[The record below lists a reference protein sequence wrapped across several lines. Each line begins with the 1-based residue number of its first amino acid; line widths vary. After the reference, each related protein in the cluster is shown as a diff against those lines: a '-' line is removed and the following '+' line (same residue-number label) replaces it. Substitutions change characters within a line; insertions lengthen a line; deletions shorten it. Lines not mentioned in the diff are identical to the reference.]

1 MVGDRGRERF
11 WRYAVRRPLTIP
23 EPLRQRQAHASNP
36 RTSAWVSANAGS
48 GKTHVLT
55 QRVLRLLLDGTPPAQ
70 ILCLAYTK
78 AAAANMADR
87 VFSRLAQWTSLHDK
101 ALTQAIIDCGAG
113 APDAAKLIFA
123 RQLFARTIET
133 PGGLKIQTLHAFAER
148 LLRLFPFEAN
158 VPAHFKVLDERE
170 AKRLLIEARDA
181 TFVELAASSESADA
195 LDMVARESGAAT
207 FDELLTEALSR
218 AEVFGAHDNA
228 FAYAAALRAPL
239 GLGPGATVASIEAE
253 MLGSEVA
260 RGQRE
265 AWSQALELGTKQ
277 DQKIARNL
285 RAANED
291 GARQAGVQALLKA
304 LFKDDGEGG
313 PHGGEKGQLTT
324 KGLREKSPW
333 LENDLRREQDR
344 LIVLREHRRAAL
356 TLERSAA
363 LFVVARAIL
372 ASFSRMKA
380 ERGAL
385 DFNDQ
390 IARARALVTL
400 SSPAWVLH
408 KLDYGL
414 DHLLLDEAQDASQP
428 QWGILVALSAEFFAG
443 AGARSKN
450 RTVFAVGD
458 EKQSIFGFQ
467 GAAPQMFAEMKS
479 EFAKRHHDGERP
491 FAEVQLAF
499 SFRSSQTI
507 LDAVD
512 MTFRG
517 ELAWRAVAAAGE
529 PPPSHQAIRQH
540 LSGVVEL
547 WAPIAPNPAPDPEDW
562 RVLEQPALD
571 DPPVVLAKRIAEVIK
586 GWLRPTSP
594 ERVTD
599 PVSGEIR
606 QVRES
611 DIMILVRS
619 RSAFFEAMIRAL
631 KAADVKTAGADRL
644 KLKDHIAVIDLIA
657 VGRTALLP
665 DDDLTLASVLKS
677 PLVGFDDEALMK
689 IAARRSGSLVEAL
702 RRADEGAGSDA
713 VRRIDGW
720 RARAK
725 ALTPFAFY
733 ATLLGQ
739 DGGRRALIARLGPE
753 AADPIDEFLTLA
765 LSHEQSEAPSLHNFL
780 AQVESADVEIKRD
793 MEVETEGVRVL
804 TVHASKGLEAPIV
817 FLPDSCGGPD
827 SRHEP
832 KLLLLPSPRPS
843 DPPLL
848 AWARKSAEDADAVAD
863 ARARAR
869 EAQAGEHRRLLYVA
883 MTRAAQRL
891 IVAGY
896 ENSRPRPPDCWW
908 DLIHAGLAEKL
919 VEAPA
924 PFREGGTIQ
933 RFGEGLQAEGVGEAA
948 AAHVRGSVPAWLL
961 AAAEPEAAA
970 SPLNPSRAGGVGGG
984 DPERAL
990 EGRLAH
996 TLLEMLPGLSPERRP
1011 VAAAAY
1017 LDAWGGALAESARA
1031 ALASQVL
1038 RAIDAPELS
1047 SLFGPGSRGE
1057 IPLTGLLTQAGRPD
1071 LPYSGRLDRL
1081 VATGEGVLIV
1091 DFKLG
1096 EKPNRPASSHVA
1108 QLALYRAALQ
1118 PLYRDAKIQA
1128 ALVYLDGP
1136 TVAPISEEALDAAL
1150 DAIAAAS

>member
-1 MVGDRGRERF
+1 MS
-11 WRYAVRRPLTIP
+11 RPLAVP
-23 EPLRQRQAHASNP
+23 ESLRLRQTQASNP

-87 VFSRLAQWTSLHDK
+87 IFSRLARWASLADK
-101 ALTQAIIDCGAG
+101 ALEQAIVDCGAD
-113 APDAAKLIFA
+113 APDRAKLIFA

-133 PGGLKIQTLHAFAER
+133 PGGLKIQTLHAVAER

-170 AKRLLIEARDA
+170 SQRLLVEARDA
-181 TFVELAASSESADA
+181 AFVELGASSETAGA
-195 LDMVARESGAAT
+195 LDLVARETGAAT
-207 FDELLTEALSR
+207 FDELLSEALGR
-218 AEVFGAHDNA
+218 AEVFASHNDA
-228 FAYAAALRAPL
+228 PAYAAALRTPL
-239 GLGPGATVASIEAE
+239 GLGPEATVASIEGE
-253 MLGSEVA
+253 MLSGDLG
-260 RGQRE
+260 RMRRE
-265 AWSQALELGTKQ
+265 RWAQALELGTKQ
-277 DQKIARNL
+277 DHRIAAHL
-285 RAANED
+285 LAANED
-291 GARQAGVQALLKA
+291 SARQARVQALLKA
-304 LFKDDGEGG
+304 LFKDEGEGD

-324 KGLREKSPW
+324 RGLRERSPA
-333 LENDLRREQDR
+333 LEEDLRREQGR
-344 LIVLREHRRAAL
+344 LLPLRERRRAAL
-356 TLERSAA
+356 TLDRSAA

-372 ASFSRMKA
+372 TGFSRMKA
-380 ERGAL
+380 ERGVL

-390 IARARALVTL
+390 IERALALVTQ

-428 QWGILVALSAEFFAG
+428 QWGILAALSAEFFAG
-443 AGARSKN
+443 AGARPRN

-458 EKQSIFGFQ
+458 EKQSIFAFQ
-467 GAAPQMFAEMKS
+467 GAAPQMFAEMKG
-479 EFAKRHHDGERP
+479 EFAKRHRDGGRP
-491 FAEVQLAF
+491 FAEVPLTM

-507 LDAVD
+507 LGAVD
-512 MTFRG
+512 MTFQA
-517 ELAWRAVAAAGE
+517 ELAWRGVATAGE
-529 PPPSHQAIRQH
+529 PPPSHQAIRRH
-540 LSGVVEL
+540 LRGVVEL
-547 WAPIAPNPAPDPEDW
+547 WRPIPPCPGAGPEDW
-562 RVLEQPALD
+562 SMPLDPPAQD
-571 DPPVVLAKRIAEVIK
+571 DPPVILARRIAEVIK
-586 GWLRPTSP
+586 GWLTPASR

-599 PVSGEIR
+599 PESGETRRI
-606 QVRES
+606 RES
-611 DIMILVRS
+611 DVMILVRT
-619 RSAFFEAMIRAL
+619 RNAFFEAMIRAL
-631 KAADVKTAGADRL
+631 KAADVKAAGADRL
-644 KLKDHIAVIDLIA
+644 KLKEHIAVIDLIA
-657 VGRTALLP
+657 IGRAALLP
-665 DDDLTLASVLKS
+665 DDDLTLASALKS
-677 PLVGFDDEALMK
+677 PLMGFDDDALMK
-689 IAARRSGSLVEAL
+689 IAARRSGSLAEAL
-702 RRADEGAGSDA
+702 MRAKGDGAQEAARRLVE
-713 VRRIDGW
+713 W

-765 LSHEQSEAPSLHNFL
+765 LAHEQREAPSLNNFL

-832 KLLLLPSPRPS
+832 KLLSLPPSRPG
-843 DPPLL
+843 DPPVL

-869 EAQAGEHRRLLYVA
+869 ETQAGEHRRLLYVA

-896 ENSRPRPPDCWW
+896 ETSRRRPSDCWW
-908 DLIHAGLAEKL
+908 DLIQAGLAEKL

-924 PFREGGTIQ
+924 PFPEGGTIQ
-933 RFGEGLQAEGVGEAA
+933 RFGEGLRADGEGEAA
-948 AAHVRGSVPAWLL
+948 PAHVPGSVPGWLL
-961 AAAEPEAAA
+961 AAAALEASAP
-970 SPLNPSRAGGVGGG
+970 PLNPSRATGGGGG

-996 TLLEMLPGLSPERRP
+996 SLLEMLPNIPHERRP
-1011 VAAAAY
+1011 GAAAAY
-1017 LDAWGGALAESARA
+1017 LEAWGGALPESVRA
-1031 ALASQVL
+1031 ALASRIVK
-1038 RAIDAPELS
+1038 AIGTEELS
-1047 SLFGPGSRGE
+1047 FLFGSASRGE
-1057 IPLTGLLTQAGRPD
+1057 VPLAGLLRRPGRPD

-1081 VATGEGVLIV
+1081 AATGEGVFIV

-1096 EKPNRPASSHVA
+1096 EKPDRPASSHIA

-1118 PLYRDAKIQA
+1118 AVYRDATIRA
-1128 ALVYLDGP
+1128 GLVYLDGP
-1136 TVAPISEEALDAAL
+1136 TLAPLSGDQLDAAL
-1150 DAIAAAS
+1150 DAIAALS

>member
-1 MVGDRGRERF
+1 VS
-11 WRYAVRRPLTIP
+11 RPLTIP
-23 EPLRQRQAHASNP
+23 EPLRQRQAQASNP

-101 ALTQAIIDCGAG
+101 ALTQAIVDCGAG
-113 APDAAKLIFA
+113 APDPAKLIFA

-158 VPAHFKVLDERE
+158 VPAHFKVLDDRE

-181 TFVELAASSESADA
+181 AFAELGASSESAGA
-195 LDMVARESGAAT
+195 LDLVARESGAAT
-207 FDELLTEALSR
+207 FDELLTEALSQ

-239 GLGPGATVASIEAE
+239 GLGPEATVASIEVE
-253 MLGSEVA
+253 MLG
-260 RGQRE
+260 RDLGRMRRE
-265 AWSQALELGTKQ
+265 KWVQALQVGKKH
-277 DQKIARNL
+277 DQNIAANL
-285 RAANED
+285 RAADQDE
-291 GARQAGVQALLKA
+291 ARQARIQALLDA
-304 LFKDDGEGG
+304 FFKDGGEGELR
-313 PHGGEKGQLTT
+313 GGEDGTVTT
-324 KGLREKSPW
+324 KDLARTAPT
-333 LENDLRREQDR
+333 LENDLRHERDR
-344 LIVLREHRRAAL
+344 LLPLRERRRAAL
-356 TLERSAA
+356 TLERSVA
-363 LFVVARAIL
+363 LFVVASAIL
-372 ASFSRMKA
+372 TSFSRMKA

-390 IARARALVTL
+390 IARALALVTL

-414 DHLLLDEAQDASQP
+414 DHLLLDEAQDASRP
-428 QWGILVALSAEFFAG
+428 QWGILAALSAEFFAG
-443 AGARSKN
+443 AGARPKN

-467 GAAPQMFAEMKS
+467 GAAPRMFAEMKGAF
-479 EFAKRHHDGERP
+479 EKRHHDSRRP

-499 SFRSSQTI
+499 SFRSSRTI

-512 MTFRG
+512 MTFQT
-517 ELAWRAVAAAGE
+517 ELAWRGVAAAGE

-540 LSGVVEL
+540 LKGVVEL
-547 WAPIAPNPAPDPEDW
+547 WPPIAPNPAPDPEDW
-562 RVLEQPALD
+562 RVLEQPAQD
-571 DPPVVLAKRIAEVIK
+571 DPPVVLGKRIAEVIK
-586 GWLRPTSP
+586 GWLRPTAP

-599 PVSGEIR
+599 PESGEIR
-606 QVRES
+606 PIRES
-611 DIMILVRS
+611 DVMILVRS
-619 RSAFFEAMIRAL
+619 RSVFFEAMIRAL
-631 KAADVKTAGADRL
+631 KAAGVKAAGADRL
-644 KLKDHIAVIDLIA
+644 KLKDHIAVIDLIG
-657 VGRTALLP
+657 VGRAALLP
-665 DDDLTLASVLKS
+665 DDDLTLASTLKS
-677 PLVGFDDEALMK
+677 PLIGFDDEALMR
-689 IAARRSGSLVEAL
+689 IAARRSGSVVEAL
-702 RRADEGAGSDA
+702 RRADDSAAHDA
-713 VRRIDGW
+713 ARRIDAW

-765 LSHEQSEAPSLHNFL
+765 LDHEQSEAPSLHNFL
-780 AQVESADVEIKRD
+780 AQVETADVEIKRD

-832 KLLLLPSPRPS
+832 KLMALPSPRPG
-843 DPPLL
+843 DPPVL
-848 AWARKSAEDADAVAD
+848 AWARKSAEDADAVAG

-896 ENSRPRPPDCWW
+896 ETSKRRPPDCWW
-908 DLIHAGLAEKL
+908 DLIHGGLAEKL
-919 VEAPA
+919 VDAPA
-924 PFREGGTIQ
+924 PFREGGTIR
-933 RFGEGLQAEGVGEAA
+933 RFGESLHAEGVGEAA
-948 AAHVRGSVPAWLL
+948 PSHVRDPLPGWLL
-961 AAAEPEAAA
+961 AEAAPEAAA
-970 SPLNPSRAGGVGGG
+970 SPLNPSRAAGVGGG

-996 TLLEMLPGLSPERRP
+996 TLLEMLPNLLPERRLG
-1011 VAAAAY
+1011 AASAH
-1017 LDAWGGALAESARA
+1017 LEAWGGALAESARA

-1047 SLFGPGSRGE
+1047 VLFGPNARAE
-1057 IPLTGLLTQAGRPD
+1057 VPLTGLLPRPGRPD
-1071 LPYSGRLDRL
+1071 LPYRGRLDRL

-1096 EKPNRPASSHVA
+1096 EKPSRPASSHVA

-1118 PLYRDAKIQA
+1118 PLYRDAPIRA
-1128 ALVYLDGP
+1128 ALVYLDEP
-1136 TVAPISEEALDAAL
+1136 TFAPISGEQLDDAL
-1150 DAIAAAS
+1150 DAILTAS